1 MKKQRRKALRFRSK
15 GKRKSIPPKMA
26 LTPRCRAG
34 GGGGGSG
41 GSGNGGGGENNLS
54 EELANEDEGAN
65 AANFEPLSDS
75 CGESD
80 MEGLDL
86 SLFEPQID
94 TASWCDSRIH
104 AGTLHILVH
113 YCGKLC
119 EFHRTHIY
127 TYIHTECCERR
138 SSILPNLFPSGSV
151 IRIGD
156 FVTKYLHARVSNP
169 RNGGEKTRRARALL
183 HSFRLK

>member
-1 MKKQRRKALRFRSK
+1 MRFHAK
-15 GKRKSIPPKMA
+15 GKGESTPPKMA
-26 LTPRCRAG
+26 LTPRCRG
-34 GGGGGSG
+34 GGGD
-41 GSGNGGGGENNLS
+41 GENNLS

-86 SLFEPQID
+86 SLFEPQVD
-94 TASWCDSRIH
+94 AASWCDSRIH

-119 EFHRTHIY
+119 EFHGIHGVLRT
-127 TYIHTECCERR
+127 EGLDFARR
-138 SSILPNLFPSGSV
+138 PNS
-151 IRIGD
+151 IRI
-156 FVTKYLHARVSNP
+156 R
-169 RNGGEKTRRARALL
+169 
-183 HSFRLK
+183 